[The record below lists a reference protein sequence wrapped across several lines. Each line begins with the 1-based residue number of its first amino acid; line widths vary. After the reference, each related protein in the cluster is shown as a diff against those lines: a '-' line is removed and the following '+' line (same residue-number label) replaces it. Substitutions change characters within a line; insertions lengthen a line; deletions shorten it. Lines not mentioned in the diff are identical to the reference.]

1 MMTNHKATSLVFG
14 LAVLLYSAQSLTA
27 TDEKQQIKPKITF
40 LVIYRPGPAWLPG
53 KSVSEQPLK
62 EHGRYMLGLYVK
74 GSMKLAG
81 PLTDNAGGAVVLE
94 VAGESEAKAIVAA
107 DPAAKSGVFLCEM
120 HPWELKP
127 WGKYAKK
134 AKSSAQPGTPA
145 DAKPLPHD

>member
-1 MMTNHKATSLVFG
+1 
-14 LAVLLYSAQSLTA
+14 
-27 TDEKQQIKPKITF
+27 
-40 LVIYRPGPAWLPG
+40 
-53 KSVSEQPLK
+53 
-62 EHGRYMLGLYVK
+62 MLGLYVK

-107 DPAAKSGVFLCEM
+107 DPAVKSGVFLCEM

-134 AKSSAQPGTPA
+134 AKSSAQPGPPA